1 MTGQYRRHPV
11 RAHFD
16 YVLILQWL
24 GRDDEP
30 TGELLHDF
38 LLDIGIPVE
47 IAKCHDG
54 NDVAQ
59 AISLAH
65 LSTRTRGI
73 PAIHI
78 ESHGDDP
85 WSRPARDAEFGL
97 NAAPGIKWSELG
109 EWLAPLN
116 KSCDYQLLVVGAT
129 CFGLGTLAALNVNR
143 HVAPFAL
150 TLGFST
156 SVTPGALFRSMK
168 EFYRAIH
175 QKKSV
180 EAAVESARGELK
192 SGEKIVARSVVDV
205 AIQVIRGVYDRVRTP
220 EATLQSTHELLQRAR
235 DAGLPTPAEV
245 ASALPVILHSTSRS
259 HCEKAWN
266 SWFPADLQS
275 QDPAYVL
282 DWQTV

>member
-1 MTGQYRRHPV
+1 V

-24 GRDDEP
+24 DSDDEP

-38 LLDIGIPVE
+38 LFKIGIPAE

-54 NDVAQ
+54 NDVAR

-65 LSTRTRGI
+65 LSIGTRGM

-85 WSRPARDAEFGL
+85 WSRPARDVEFGL
-97 NAAPGIKWSELG
+97 DAVPGIEWSELG

-129 CFGLGTLAALNVNR
+129 CFGLGTLAALNVTR

-156 SVTPGALFRSMK
+156 SVTPGSVFRSMK

-175 QKKSV
+175 QKQSV
-180 EAAVESARGELK
+180 ETAVESARVELK
-192 SGEKIVARSVVDV
+192 VGEEIVARSVVDV
-205 AIQVIRGVYDRVRTP
+205 AIQVLRGVYDRVRTP
-220 EATLQSTHELLQRAR
+220 EATQRSAQELLQRAR
-235 DAGLPTPAEV
+235 DAGLPTPMEV
-245 ASALPVILHSTSRS
+245 ASAIPVILHSTSRS
-259 HCEKAWN
+259 HCERAWN
-266 SWFPADLQS
+266 SWFPTEQQS
-275 QDPAYVL
+275 RDPTYVL
-282 DWQTV
+282 DWKTV